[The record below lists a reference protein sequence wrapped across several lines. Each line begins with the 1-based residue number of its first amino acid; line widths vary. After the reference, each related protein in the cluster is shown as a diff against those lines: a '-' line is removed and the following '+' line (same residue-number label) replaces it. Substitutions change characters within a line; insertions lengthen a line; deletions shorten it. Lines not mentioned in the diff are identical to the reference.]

1 MINVFRHSD
10 PALAGEESHFV
21 ILSAEKDLARMAGNR
36 ANARDSSVASLPQN
50 DRTLFH
56 VKPR

>member
-36 ANARDSSVASLPQN
+36 ANARDSSVA
-50 DRTLFH
+50 
-56 VKPR
+56 